1 VTTDFSLFTVSIKFT
16 TTHSSAFGY
25 NLLFYVTQY
34 GMYKNESQNV
44 SQSTEGPKGMQIV
57 TQLVLAVYKNSSSLQ
72 EVIPHYK
79 NYHT

>member
-1 VTTDFSLFTVSIKFT
+1 
-16 TTHSSAFGY
+16 
-25 NLLFYVTQY
+25 
-34 GMYKNESQNV
+34 MYKNESQNV